1 MGITGGAA
9 VAVHAGLVTS
19 PSLGPVKTL
28 KSCPHVL
35 YIGSKSC
42 SSVSVARVL
51 VPLAAHRYSQEQ
63 RRYQPHNHLA
73 QLSVRQ
79 SAAGQGNALGMGILE
94 LEPKL
99 RRLVLQSPPPPA
111 RSCDCLKSYVEG
123 ADTDAVPFPYVF
135 LQASSWFGGARP
147 IVPGWTGVATD
158 SRAGAM
164 VLVQLLQIQLR
175 WEEAQGA
182 SIQIA
187 FGHLGEM
194 LRLLHELQG
203 MPGLDSLREAGC
215 LFLDPSWMKHV
226 KACYDNLAVRISAP
240 KPSGDLELLVVAGR
254 SWQHSN
260 EAGMHPKPSVARHL
274 FDYHL
279 LAFLMTHGKAVP
291 CLVPPSPTGA

>member
-1 MGITGGAA
+1 
-9 VAVHAGLVTS
+9 
-19 PSLGPVKTL
+19 
-28 KSCPHVL
+28 
-35 YIGSKSC
+35 
-42 SSVSVARVL
+42 
-51 VPLAAHRYSQEQ
+51 
-63 RRYQPHNHLA
+63 
-73 QLSVRQ
+73 
-79 SAAGQGNALGMGILE
+79 MGILE

-111 RSCDCLKSYVEG
+111 RSCDCLKSYVEA
-123 ADTDAVPFPYVF
+123 ADTDDVPFPYVF

-194 LRLLHELQG
+194 LRLLHELQE
-203 MPGLDSLREAGC
+203 MRGLDSLREAGC
-215 LFLDPSWMKHV
+215 LFLDPNWMKHV
-226 KACYDNLAVRISAP
+226 KACYDNLAVRISTP

-254 SWQHSN
+254 SWQNSN
-260 EAGMHPKPSVARHL
+260 EAGVHPRPSVARHL

-279 LAFLMTHGKAVP
+279 LAFLMTHGKALPVP
-291 CLVPPSPTGA
+291 RAALASRRLTTSLIRRRGT